1 MDAIACDNR
10 LMAIPAATVTSALSQ
25 LLATCRVEPVVY
37 DDVRPDLCGALEQ
50 IILARMQLDRGQR
63 KVGSLNVGGW
73 KSAED
78 FFTWPDPAVQEL
90 RKAIVEV
97 IGAPSPIA
105 WVMVNRAGSHHP
117 RHQHRIASLTGVYYV
132 TAGSPEAITP
142 TVFECPCDGSPKRGE
157 MQVDPHPGRLVLARG
172 EGWHWLPVYR
182 GELPRITVVFDVRR

>member
-1 MDAIACDNR
+1 
-10 LMAIPAATVTSALSQ
+10 MAIQAAATTMNPLTQLSAQ
-25 LLATCRVEPVVY
+25 CRAQPIVW
-37 DDVRPDLCGALEQ
+37 DDVRPDLCASLEQ
-50 IILARMQLDRGQR
+50 IILARMQSDRGHK

-78 FFTWPDPAVQEL
+78 FFLWPDPAVQEI
-90 RKAIVEV
+90 RKTIAEL
-97 IGAPSPIA
+97 IGAKSPVA

-172 EGWHWLPVYR
+172 ETWHWLPVYA
-182 GELPRITVVFDVRR
+182 GDLPRITIVFDVRR